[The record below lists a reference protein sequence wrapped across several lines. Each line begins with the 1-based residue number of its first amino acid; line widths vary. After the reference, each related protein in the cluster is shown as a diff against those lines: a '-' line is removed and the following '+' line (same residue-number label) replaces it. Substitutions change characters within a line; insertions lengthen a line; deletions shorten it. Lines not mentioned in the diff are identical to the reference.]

1 MYRNFVYEVLLVGV
15 GVFVEEI
22 TKLRRI
28 YAGFRP
34 GGRGPFDRAQDR
46 PFVSAKGPKTSVP
59 SMFNS
64 LRVQVP
70 LTT

>member
-28 YAGFRP
+28 YAGVRP
-34 GGRGPFDRAQDR
+34 GGRATL
-46 PFVSAKGPKTSVP
+46 VSVKVAKPMLAVP
-59 SMFNS
+59 
-64 LRVQVP
+64 
-70 LTT
+70 